1 MVDAAGPGRGS
12 STLDDFH
19 AIGPYSLDALAKR
32 EVLSAELL
40 ELTGFHREHCP
51 EYRNILDALGY
62 DPSRVGS
69 LTDLPFLP
77 VRIFKELDLLSID
90 RSEIFKTMTS
100 SGTTGQAVS
109 RIYLDKA
116 NALLQ
121 QKVFVRLLGD
131 YVGKQRLPML
141 IVDCPATV
149 RNRQAFS
156 ARGAAIIGLNV
167 MARETTFALRDD
179 MSFDQEAVRGF
190 LTRHQGQ
197 KFLVF
202 GFTFMVWQHFYQELL
217 GLDERFDLSQA
228 WLLQSGGWKRMQSQA
243 ITRELF
249 KLRLQEV
256 CGLQHFLDHYA
267 MVEQTG
273 SIYAECEFGH
283 LHASIYSDIILRRP
297 GDFSPCDPGETG
309 LVQLVSVV
317 PRAYP
322 GHSLLSEDE
331 GRVLGEDDCPCGR
344 KGKYFEVLGRIQRA
358 ELRGCS
364 DTYAARS

>member
-1 MVDAAGPGRGS
+1 M
-12 STLDDFH
+12 LDDFH
-19 AIGPYSLDALAKR
+19 SIGPYSLGAQAKR
-32 EVLSAELL
+32 ELLSAELL
-40 ELTGFHREHCP
+40 DLTGFHRENCP
-51 EYRNILDALGY
+51 EYRSILAAMGY
-62 DPSRVGS
+62 EPARVRDYC
-69 LTDLPFLP
+69 DLPFLP
-77 VRIFKELDLLSID
+77 VRIFKELELLSID
-90 RSEIFKTMTS
+90 RSEVFKTMMS

-149 RNRQAFS
+149 RNRQAFT

-167 MARETTFALRDD
+167 MARETAFALHDD
-179 MSFDQEAVRGF
+179 MSFDEDAVRSF
-190 LTRHQGQ
+190 LTRYEGQ
-197 KFLVF
+197 KFLIF
-202 GFTFMVWQHFYQELL
+202 GFTFMVWQHFYKELL
-217 GLDERFDLSQA
+217 RLDKRFDLSQA
-228 WLLQSGGWKRMQSQA
+228 WLLQSGGWKKMQSEA
-243 ITRELF
+243 ISREVF
-249 KLRLQEV
+249 KQRLQEV
-256 CGLQHFLDHYA
+256 CGLSHFLDHYA

-283 LHASIYSDIILRRP
+283 MHASIYSDIIPRRY
-297 GDFSPCDPGETG
+297 GDFSPCDPGEIG
-309 LVQLVSVV
+309 LLQLVSII

-344 KGKYFEVLGRIQRA
+344 KGKYVEILGRIQSA